1 MHVMGTV
8 LFDKAPFENVV
19 TTGTVLNEK
28 GEKMSKSKMNY
39 PDPNL
44 ILEKYGADALRF
56 YLMTSV
62 VMKADNLFFNEREV
76 DETVKKVLNLT
87 SNVLSFYEQYKD
99 KFEVLPELSRQ
110 NVLDAWIL
118 ARLNEL
124 IKDSTKEMDAYDT
137 VRTGR
142 LIRTFIDD
150 MSTWYLRRSRDRFK
164 TESEDARAAV
174 TTLRYVLLELSKVM
188 APFTPFLAEH
198 VYKTVGGEKES
209 VHLDAWPE
217 VVVDALDAGVLAHM
231 GETRAIVSRAL
242 ERRAE
247 AGIPV
252 RQVLNEMA
260 LHLPS
265 GELDLAYQE
274 VLKDEVNVKTII
286 VEKGDLAVFL
296 DLKLTPELV
305 REGTVREIIRRINAM
320 RKNAGLTIED
330 RIALYVSGDD
340 QIQQAVEEHKDVL
353 LHGTLAVGVRVDGDA
368 PEITESFRAN
378 EFDLV
383 VGFEKV

>member
-1 MHVMGTV
+1 MG
-8 LFDKAPFENVV
+8 
-19 TTGTVLNEK
+19 
-28 GEKMSKSKMNY
+28 
-39 PDPNL
+39 
-44 ILEKYGADALRF
+44 
-56 YLMTSV
+56 
-62 VMKADNLFFNEREV
+62 
-76 DETVKKVLNLT
+76 
-87 SNVLSFYEQYKD
+87 Q
-99 KFEVLPELSRQ
+99 
-110 NVLDAWIL
+110 
-118 ARLNEL
+118 
-124 IKDSTKEMDAYDT
+124 
-137 VRTGR
+137 
-142 LIRTFIDD
+142 
-150 MSTWYLRRSRDRFK
+150 
-164 TESEDARAAV
+164 
-174 TTLRYVLLELSKVM
+174 
-188 APFTPFLAEH
+188 
-198 VYKTVGGEKES
+198 
-209 VHLDAWPE
+209 
-217 VVVDALDAGVLAHM
+217 
-231 GETRAIVSRAL
+231 TRAIVSRAL

-274 VLKDEVNVKTII
+274 VLKDEVNVKTIV

-340 QIQQAVEEHKDVL
+340 QIKLAIEEHKDVL
-353 LHGTLAVGVRVDGDA
+353 LHGTLSVGVRVDGDM
-368 PEITESFRAN
+368 PEINESFRAN